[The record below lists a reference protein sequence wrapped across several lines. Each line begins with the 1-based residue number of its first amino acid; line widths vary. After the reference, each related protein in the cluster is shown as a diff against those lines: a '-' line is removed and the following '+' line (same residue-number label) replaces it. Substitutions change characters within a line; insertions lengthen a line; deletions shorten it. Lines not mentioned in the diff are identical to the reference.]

1 MSSSSKSAI
10 CFTVT
15 AEEHSTISMQGH
27 LPGAMMRRRKA
38 AAANPIASAAAA
50 AAASPD
56 MTVQVSS
63 GQAADQLS
71 ELEKRAVRPLRR
83 HAGVE
88 SIFYE
93 L

>member
-1 MSSSSKSAI
+1 MSTSSKSAI

-38 AAANPIASAAAA
+38 AAANPMASAAA

-71 ELEKRAVRPLRR
+71 EHEKISSWQLMSSLSLRK
-83 HAGVE
+83 E
-88 SIFYE
+88 Q
-93 L
+93 

>member
-50 AAASPD
+50 AASPD